1 MRRLNFLVLPFFVLA
16 LGPPNRHQ
24 GESTMVRFARQILAR
39 HYASLVLASV
49 MLTAILLV
57 A

>member
-1 MRRLNFLVLPFFVLA
+1 
-16 LGPPNRHQ
+16 
-24 GESTMVRFARQILAR
+24 MVRFARQILAR
-39 HYASLVLASV
+39 HYAFLVLASV